1 MRIIGF
7 CFAILL
13 VAGTATAKDSRQATC
28 EGLKAQVDKMV
39 DQMATNLS
47 RKRERQAVITTL
59 ELAPVLTT
67 LRELGCPYSGK

>member
-7 CFAILL
+7 CFAMLL
-13 VAGTATAKDSRQATC
+13 IAGPATAKDARQATC
-28 EGLKAQVDKMV
+28 EGLKAQVGKML
-39 DQMATNLS
+39 DQMETNLS
-47 RKRERQAVITTL
+47 SKKERQAVIATL